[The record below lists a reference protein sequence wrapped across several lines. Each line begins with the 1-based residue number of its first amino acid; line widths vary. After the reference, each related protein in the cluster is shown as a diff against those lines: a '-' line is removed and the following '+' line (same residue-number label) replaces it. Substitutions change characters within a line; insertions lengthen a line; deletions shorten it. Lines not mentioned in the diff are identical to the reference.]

1 MEITFKS
8 IVLFS
13 TLIITGLSAGFFYA
27 WQVSVIPGTLKVSDQ
42 VYLQTMQSINKEIL
56 NPAFFFIF
64 FGTFI
69 LLSIGS
75 IYEFNANPTAFWF
88 ILLAMVSY
96 LLGTLGVTI
105 FGNVPLNDQLE
116 ALNLNT
122 LSDTDSLNFRTH
134 FEEKWNRLHL
144 IRTVFSI
151 ISFVLVA
158 FALYFDKIKSLN

>member
-1 MEITFKS
+1 MEITLKS

-56 NPAFFFIF
+56 NPAFFLVF

-69 LLSIGS
+69 LLSVGS
-75 IYEFNANPTAFWF
+75 IYEFHSNQTAFWL
-88 ILLAMVSY
+88 ILLATISY

-122 LSDTDSLNFRTH
+122 LSEADFLDFRTH
-134 FEEKWNRLHL
+134 FEGKWNRLHL

-151 ISFVLVA
+151 LSFALLA
-158 FALYFDKIKSLN
+158 LALYFDKK

>member
-8 IVLFS
+8 TVLFS

-27 WQVSVIPGTLKVSDQ
+27 WQVSVIPGTLKVNDQ

-56 NPAFFFIF
+56 NPAFFLVF

-69 LLSIGS
+69 LLSVGS
-75 IYEFNANPTAFWF
+75 IYEFHANQTAFWL
-88 ILLAMVSY
+88 ILLASASY

-105 FGNVPLNDQLE
+105 LGNVPLNDQLE

-122 LSDTDSLNFRTH
+122 LSEADFLDFRKH

-151 ISFVLVA
+151 LTFVLLA
-158 FALYFDKIKSLN
+158 LALYFDKK